1 MQSFRESDTGFA
13 DSRFPTEVFFLDKKQ
28 RQGFRFGL
36 FLVTIGIVY
45 GDIGTS
51 PMYVM
56 KSILEGNGG
65 IGQVDQSFIIGSLSL
80 VIWTITLLTT
90 IKYVLIA
97 MKADNHGEGGIFSL
111 YSLVKD
117 CGKWLIF
124 PAMLGGAALLADGV
138 LTPAVTVTTAVEGL
152 RSIELMDRFLGNG
165 QWKVVIITLV
175 IISALF
181 SVQHA
186 GTSKIG
192 KAFGPVMLLWFL
204 FLGITGLSHIVSL
217 PVVLKAFN
225 PLYAVQVL
233 LSPNNKLGFMILGSV
248 FLATT
253 GAEALYSDMGHVGEW
268 NIYYSWPFVK
278 LCLILNYLGP
288 GAWIIQNQANGAL
301 LSVEDLNPFFLMLP
315 EVLRPFA
322 VILGAAAAV
331 IASQALITGSYTLVS
346 EAILLDL
353 LPHLEIR
360 YPSDTKGQLY
370 IGAVNAVL
378 WIGCSLVVLY
388 FRSGARMEAAY
399 GLAIT
404 VTMLMTTLLIS
415 VYLRKIRNR
424 KLLSFV
430 VLLVF
435 GLIEAVFFIS
445 SMGKFMHGGYVTV
458 ILTLLLL
465 FLMTIWY
472 RGTQLERKYSTELKL
487 RDYIPSLVA
496 LHNDES
502 IPLLANNLVYL
513 DRASDPELMDRDIL
527 YSILDKDTKRAQAY
541 WFVSVNVLND
551 PYTMNYELN
560 TYGTDCV
567 FRIRL
572 NLGFKRSQRINRYL
586 RQIVQDLQAR
596 GELPDQEKKYS
607 IYGKSTVGTF
617 KFCFIN
623 KSVST
628 KTELSDLDEFI
639 LNAKYSIRR
648 IAGSKV
654 KWYGLD
660 TSSLIT
666 ESVPLVLSSGKP
678 HQRIQRAGE
687 ETEQ

>member
-278 LCLILNYLGP
+278 LCLILNYLGQ

-445 SMGKFMHGGYVTV
+445 SMGKFLHGGYVTV

>member
-1 MQSFRESDTGFA
+1 MKKH
-13 DSRFPTEVFFLDKKQ
+13 SR
-28 RQGFRFGL
+28 FRFGM

-65 IGQVDQSFIIGSLSL
+65 ITQIDGDFIIGALSL

-90 IKYVLIA
+90 VKYVLIA

-111 YSLVKD
+111 YSLVRD
-117 CGKWLIF
+117 CGKWLIV

-152 RSIELMDRFLGNG
+152 RSIESMDRFLGAG
-165 QWKVVIITLV
+165 QWKVVLITLFIIT
-175 IISALF
+175 ALF

-186 GTSKIG
+186 GTSRIG
-192 KAFGPVMLLWFL
+192 KAFGPVMLLWFT
-204 FLGITGLSHIVSL
+204 FLGVTGAAHILSF

-225 PLYAVQVL
+225 PIYAVRVL
-233 LSPNNKLGFMILGSV
+233 LSPANKLGFMILGSV

-253 GAEALYSDMGHVGEW
+253 GAEALYSDMGHVGKE
-268 NIYYSWPFVK
+268 NIYFSWPFVK
-278 LCLILNYLGP
+278 LCLIVNYLGQ
-288 GAWIIQNQANGAL
+288 GAWIIQSRGDAAL
-301 LSVEDLNPFFLMLP
+301 AQVMDLNPFFLMLP
-315 EVLRPFA
+315 ELLRPFA

-370 IGAVNAVL
+370 IGTVNSML

-388 FRSGARMEAAY
+388 FRSGARMESAY

-404 VTMLMTTLLIS
+404 VTMLMTTLLLC
-415 VYLRKIRNR
+415 VYLRDLR
-424 KLLSFV
+424 KKGLLAYLM
-430 VLLVF
+430 LLVF
-435 GLIEAVFFIS
+435 GGIETVFFIS
-445 SMGKFMHGGYVTV
+445 SLSKFMHGGYVTV
-458 ILTLLLL
+458 ILTLALLIL
-465 FLMTIWY
+465 EIIWY
-472 RGTQLERKYSTELKL
+472 RGTQLERKYSTRLKM
-487 RDYIPSLVA
+487 RDHIDSLVA
-496 LHNDES
+496 LHSDPD
-502 IPLLANNLVYL
+502 IPLLAHNLVYL
-513 DRASDPELMDRDIL
+513 DGERDLELMDRDIL

-541 WFVSVNVLND
+541 WFVNVHVINE
-551 PYTMNYELN
+551 PKTMSYELE
-560 TYGTDCV
+560 TYGTDCI

-572 NLGFKRSQRINRYL
+572 NLGFKCSQRVNVYL

-596 GELPDQEKKYS
+596 GELPAQDKRYS

-617 KFCFIN
+617 KFCIIQ
-623 KSVST
+623 KSVTT
-628 KTELSDLDEFI
+628 KTELSSLDEFV
-639 LNAKYSIRR
+639 LNTKYAIRR
-648 IAGSKV
+648 VAGSKER
-654 KWYGLD
+654 WYGLD
-660 TSSLIT
+660 TSSLIL
-666 ESVPLVLSSGKP
+666 ESVPLITGGGTDNM
-678 HQRIQRAGE
+678 RIQRAESSAGSIPPVSP
-687 ETEQ
+687 TGKS

>member
-1 MQSFRESDTGFA
+1 MN
-13 DSRFPTEVFFLDKKQ
+13 KKQ
-28 RQGFRFGL
+28 KFRFGL

-65 IGQVDQSFIIGSLSL
+65 IAHIDEAFIIGSLSL

-90 IKYVLIA
+90 VKYVLIA

-117 CGKWLIF
+117 KGKWLIV

-152 RSIELMDRFLGNG
+152 RSIESMDRFLGSG
-165 QWKVVIITLV
+165 QWKVVVITLMIIT
-175 IISALF
+175 ALF

-192 KAFGPVMLLWFL
+192 KAFGPVMLIWFS
-204 FLGITGLSHIVSL
+204 FLGLTGAAHIAAF
-217 PVVLKAFN
+217 PIVLKAFN
-225 PLYAVQVL
+225 PLYAIQVL
-233 LSPNNKLGFMILGSV
+233 FSPANKVGFMILGSV

-253 GAEALYSDMGHVGEW
+253 GAEALYSDMGHVGKE
-268 NIYYSWPFVK
+268 NIYFSWPFVK
-278 LCLILNYLGP
+278 ICLILNYLGQ
-288 GAWIIQNQANGAL
+288 GAWIVQNQGNSL
-301 LSVEDLNPFFLMLP
+301 LHVIEDMNPFFLMLP
-315 EVLRPFA
+315 EMLRPFA
-322 VILGAAAAV
+322 VLLGATAAI

-370 IGAVNAVL
+370 IGTVNSAL

-388 FRSGARMEAAY
+388 FRSGARIESAY

-415 VYLRKIRNR
+415 VYLRSIK
-424 KLLSFV
+424 KQGALAAV

-435 GLIEAVFFIS
+435 GGIEAIFFIS
-445 SMGKFMHGGYVTV
+445 SLGKFMHGGYVTV
-458 ILTLLLL
+458 ILTLVLLL
-465 FLMTIWY
+465 LEIVWY
-472 RGTQLERKYSTELKL
+472 RGTQLEKKYCTRLKI
-487 RDYIPSLVA
+487 RDHVDSLKA
-496 LHNDES
+496 LHDDME
-502 IPLLANNLVYL
+502 IPLLTHNLVYL
-513 DRASDPELMDRDIL
+513 DGEPDQELIDRDIL
-527 YSILDKDTKRAQAY
+527 YSILDKDAKRAQAY
-541 WFVSVNVLND
+541 WFVGVNVLNE
-551 PYTMNYELN
+551 PKTMNYELE
-560 TYGTDCV
+560 TYGTDCI
-567 FRIRL
+567 FRIRI
-572 NLGFKRSQRINRYL
+572 NLGFKCSQRINVYL
-586 RQIVQDLQAR
+586 RQIVQDLQER
-596 GELPDQEKKYS
+596 GELPVQDKKYS

-617 KFCFIN
+617 KFCIIK
-623 KSVST
+623 KSVTT
-628 KTELSDLDEFI
+628 KTELSDLDELI
-639 LNAKYSIRR
+639 LNTKYSIRKA
-648 IAGSKV
+648 AGSKV

-660 TSSLIT
+660 TSSLIL
-666 ESVPLVLSSGKP
+666 ENVPMITGGSPPEG
-678 HQRIQRAGE
+678 RIHRKEASAEDTDVEAGASA
-687 ETEQ
+687 Q